1 MGINQMQNQLGGQQ
15 QQQGQ
20 NVLNTQYQD
29 FLNYQNYP
37 YKQMGFMSDMIRGL
51 PLAQQSSAMY
61 SSPPSMLQQ
70 VAGAGLVAK
79 GLGAFAKGG
88 AVEDVEYRDKPA
100 GLADLA
106 IYNMG

>member
-1 MGINQMQNQLGGQQ
+1 
-15 QQQGQ
+15 
-20 NVLNTQYQD
+20 
-29 FLNYQNYP
+29 
-37 YKQMGFMSDMIRGL
+37 MGFMSDMIRGL

-61 SSPPSMLQQ
+61 AQPPSMLQQ

-88 AVEDVEYRDKPA
+88 AVEDVEYREQPA